1 MWYYHIYLMG
11 TIFLPFLYIRFTYLD
26 LDVIRYHN
34 RALRIFIRLES
45 KKARHSCIPHGAVHS
60 SDKALITMAQAQL
73 TFTFIHQLEYT
84 CDDQC
89 QYISAEK
96 RDLSHHLK
104 EVEEGGHFFSE
115 LVFANQ
121 DPESVRVN
129 LFGEKSV
136 EKKVSSEKVTPLK
149 LNIRK
154 IKKDQNSKKVTPLK
168 ISIRKIMDGQSLKK
182 VTPLKLN
189 ISKRK
194 YHQFLLTDP
203 GLNNSEKKRSRSMQ
217 IESYHELGYPLL

>member
-1 MWYYHIYLMG
+1 M
-11 TIFLPFLYIRFTYLD
+11 
-26 LDVIRYHN
+26 
-34 RALRIFIRLES
+34 
-45 KKARHSCIPHGAVHS
+45 
-60 SDKALITMAQAQL
+60 

-89 QYISAEK
+89 QYIAAEK

-104 EVEEGGHFFSE
+104 EVEEGGHVFSE

-129 LFGEKSV
+129 LFGEKFV

-154 IKKDQNSKKVTPLK
+154 IKNEQNSKKVTPLK

-194 YHQFLLTDP
+194 YDQFLLTVEENTDP

-217 IESYHELGYPLL
+217 IESYHELGYPIL